1 MVTISGLHNRSS
13 LTVDLDGLVEQFG
26 ERAGLLGV
34 DVQRVPSSPAAVQVI
49 ARLAGEIGATEA
61 AISTE
66 LMGRAPGFTTSLA
79 NNGIALMIPDSP
91 EMARDALLGVTTA
104 LHPIAET
111 GSVLTSEATL
121 ADRSVAMLS
130 LNCVFVIQTDA
141 MIVSLDEAGQ
151 ILRSLAL
158 GPTGAYS
165 TMITGPSRTADIEMS
180 LTVGVQGP
188 ARVLVVL
195 VDSLT

>member
-1 MVTISGLHNRSS
+1 M
-13 LTVDLDGLVEQFG
+13 DLDALVEQFA
-26 ERAGLLGV
+26 ERAGSLGV
-34 DVQRVPSSPAAVQVI
+34 DVKRVPTSPAAVQVI
-49 ARLAGEIGATEA
+49 VSLASEIDADEA

-79 NNGIALMIPDSP
+79 NNGIALLIPDSP
-91 EMARDALLGVTTA
+91 HMARDARLGVTTA

-130 LNCVFVIQTDA
+130 LTCVFVLPTDA
-141 MIVSLDEAGQ
+141 MIESLDEAGQ
-151 ILRSLAL
+151 ILRGLAL

-188 ARVLVVL
+188 ARILVIL